1 MITELKK
8 LKIQVA
14 KDETTMQ
21 DKLIELIKRYLD
33 EKIKRG
39 TRKVDKKL
47 YLGKGRG
54 LETLSRFH

>member
-1 MITELKK
+1 MKTITLRLDDELHKK

-47 YLGKGRG
+47 YRN
-54 LETLSRFH
+54 